1 MNLAAEL
8 TRVPPQRADRSR
20 RGERSMPP
28 SSAPHFGGKTPW
40 MTGFLA
46 LIASALVGWLTHAA
60 IGDHVGIFGDFA
72 ATTFTGGIAYVAAY
86 YYLKKL
92 RG

>member
-1 MNLAAEL
+1 
-8 TRVPPQRADRSR
+8 
-20 RGERSMPP
+20 
-28 SSAPHFGGKTPW
+28 
-40 MTGFLA
+40 MTGFIA
-46 LIASALVGWLTHAA
+46 LMASALVAWLTHAA
-60 IGDHVGIFGDFA
+60 IGDHVSMFGDFA

>member
-1 MNLAAEL
+1 MGRTGRILVFAIYLRPQGAGRSSYAKH
-8 TRVPPQRADRSR
+8 TR
-20 RGERSMPP
+20 
-28 SSAPHFGGKTPW
+28 

-46 LIASALVGWLTHAA
+46 LLASALVGWLTHVA
-60 IGDHVGIFGDFA
+60 IGDYVSMFGDFA

>member
-1 MNLAAEL
+1 M
-8 TRVPPQRADRSR
+8 VW
-20 RGERSMPP
+20 
-28 SSAPHFGGKTPW
+28 SATDQPIEIYIHV
-40 MTGFLA
+40 A
-46 LIASALVGWLTHAA
+46 WLTHAA
-60 IGDHVGIFGDFA
+60 IGDHVSMFGDFA

>member
-1 MNLAAEL
+1 
-8 TRVPPQRADRSR
+8 
-20 RGERSMPP
+20 
-28 SSAPHFGGKTPW
+28 
-40 MTGFLA
+40 MTGFIA
-46 LIASALVGWLTHAA
+46 LMASALVAWLTHAA
-60 IGDHVGIFGDFA
+60 IGDQLSMFGDFA